1 MRLRALLVSLSL
13 AWPGVARAQSPI
25 EILGRSGAVRVPD
38 DAGVEAPSG
47 PSDCAGES
55 WTFEVNLPS
64 ATLTAPSIWASAG
77 FSCSLGERAQPN
89 ATCFELCGF
98 SQNVCTGGLAAGSG
112 RYRFTI
118 PTRWLVDPS
127 GGQCPAVSGRRAV
140 FMVVDGEVIALSPR
154 RVRFDLLPPAPP
166 RDPDLTNFEDRVEVR
181 WSYGGS
187 GTGAVDAGT
196 GADTGVTDDVVDAG
210 GADAGDDAGAVNDA
224 SVVSSANGGEESVA
238 RFYVLCDPPPGTN
251 ISGADAGAS
260 CGTNAFSGL
269 DLSRDE
275 NLERYRCAP
284 TALGTSRTAA
294 LTGVRVG
301 GRYSVAVVAED
312 LVGNRSQ
319 VAYAARCA
327 ALNPVSDFWEAY
339 RAQGG
344 RASVG
349 VCAARPGRARPSAL
363 AALLAV
369 AGAALMLRRRR

>member
-1 MRLRALLVSLSL
+1 MRLRALLVLSL

-25 EILGRSGAVRVPD
+25 EIVGRSGAVRVPD

-47 PSDCAGES
+47 PSDCAAES
-55 WTFEVNLPS
+55 WTFEVNLPA

-98 SQNVCTGGLAAGSG
+98 SQNVCTGGLAAGSS

-127 GGQCPAVSGRRAV
+127 SGQCPAASGRRAV
-140 FMVVDGEVIALSPR
+140 FMVVDGEVVALSPR
-154 RVRFDLLPPAPP
+154 RVRYDLLPPAPP

-187 GTGAVDAGT
+187 GTGAVDAG
-196 GADTGVTDDVVDAG
+196 AVTDSGVADDAGDAGAADDAGAASDAG
-210 GADAGDDAGAVNDA
+210 GA
-224 SVVSSANGGEESVA
+224 SSANGGEESVA
-238 RFYVLCDPPPGTN
+238 RFYVLCDPPPGAEVAG
-251 ISGADAGAS
+251 SDAGAS
-260 CGTNAFSGL
+260 CGTNALSGL

-275 NLERYRCAP
+275 NLARYQCAP
-284 TALGTSRTAA
+284 PTLATARTAT

-349 VCAARPGRARPSAL
+349 VCAVRPGRARPSAL
-363 AALLAV
+363 ALLIAL
-369 AGAALMLRRRR
+369 AGAARALRRRR